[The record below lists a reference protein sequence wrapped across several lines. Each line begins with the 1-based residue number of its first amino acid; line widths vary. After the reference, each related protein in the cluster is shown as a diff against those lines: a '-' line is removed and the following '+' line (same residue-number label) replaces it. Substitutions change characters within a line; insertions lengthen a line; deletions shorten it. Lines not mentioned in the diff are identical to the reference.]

1 MNLYDHVTCLSLL
14 LNDEWIPEKYT
25 GIQYK

>member
-1 MNLYDHVTCLSLL
+1 MNLYHPVTCLSLL

-25 GIQYK
+25 GIQCK